1 MPPDR
6 NIGSSLCLPG
16 YHVQKSLSWD
26 ATGRNALF
34 DTVPT
39 LYPDEHGINNV

>member
-6 NIGSSLCLPG
+6 IIGSSLCLPD
-16 YHVQKSLSWD
+16 YPVQRLLSWD
-26 ATGRNALF
+26 ATSRNALLDPF
-34 DTVPT
+34 PT